1 MKRRLILIALCTFA
15 FAATSCRKDDGSIRT
30 PDNDMPETAK
40 VIITKDGSNE
50 ETMTLFSK
58 TAVYRKSELEGK
70 SHFMALSGGKMVYDA
85 FMLSIY
91 FECIDNLNAGDTI
104 IPSRCMFSFFYSSD
118 SNATT
123 YEYEGTISLADKSED
138 QVIIHFDNVRFT
150 CSFGEYAI
158 DGYLECPL
166 YERKESIQS

>member
-1 MKRRLILIALCTFA
+1 MKRRLILIVLCTFA

-30 PDNDMPETAK
+30 PDNDMSETAK

-50 ETMTLFSK
+50 ETMTLFSN

-70 SHFMALSGGKMVYDA
+70 SHFIASSGGKMVYDA

-123 YEYEGTISLADKSED
+123 YEYEGTISLADKSAE
-138 QVIIHFDNVRFT
+138 QVIIHFDNVKFT
-150 CSFGEYAI
+150 CSFGEYII
-158 DGYLECPL
+158 DGYLNCPL
-166 YERKESIQS
+166 YERYDTQDE

>member
-1 MKRRLILIALCTFA
+1 MKRRLILIVLCTFA

-30 PDNDMPETAK
+30 PDNDMSETAK

-70 SHFMALSGGKMVYDA
+70 SHFMASSGGKMVYDA

-91 FECIDNLNAGDTI
+91 FDCIDNLNAGDTI
-104 IPSRCMFSFFYSSD
+104 TPSSCMFTFFYSSD

-123 YEYEGTISLADKSED
+123 HGYEGTISLADKSAE
-138 QVIIHFDNVRFT
+138 QVIIHFDNVKFT
-150 CSFGEYAI
+150 CSFGEYII
-158 DGYLECPL
+158 DGYLNCPL
-166 YERKESIQS
+166 YERYL